1 MVAEKQ
7 GTLSEKYVGFIRI
20 IVNLSILGMPQLLKK
35 GI

>member
-7 GTLSEKYVGFIRI
+7 GTLSEKYVRI
-20 IVNLSILGMPQLLKK
+20 IVNLSVLGMPQLLKK